1 MHRIIVIHTVYVSI
15 TKHTSKLSCSNLCAA
30 DQYKWLER
38 DLAKV
43 DREVTPWLIATWHP
57 PWYSTYKAH
66 YREAECMRVEME
78 ELLYK
83 YGVDIVF
90 NGHVSVIYSLD
101 FQPSDQHLHNFFPM
115 VTCRYM
121 PMRGLIEYTTTLWI
135 HVGLFISQL
144 VMVEIERRWQLH
156 TLMNR
161 GTARIHAPHQI
172 ITWAVSVPSISHQ
185 VQQLENSVG
194 TANLIIVHTEKVALV
209 MGFWR

>member
-90 NGHVSVIYSLD
+90 NGHVSD
-101 FQPSDQHLHNFFPM
+101 
-115 VTCRYM
+115 
-121 PMRGLIEYTTTLWI
+121 
-135 HVGLFISQL
+135 LFS
-144 VMVEIERRWQLH
+144 
-156 TLMNR
+156 
-161 GTARIHAPHQI
+161 
-172 ITWAVSVPSISHQ
+172 
-185 VQQLENSVG
+185 
-194 TANLIIVHTEKVALV
+194 
-209 MGFWR
+209 